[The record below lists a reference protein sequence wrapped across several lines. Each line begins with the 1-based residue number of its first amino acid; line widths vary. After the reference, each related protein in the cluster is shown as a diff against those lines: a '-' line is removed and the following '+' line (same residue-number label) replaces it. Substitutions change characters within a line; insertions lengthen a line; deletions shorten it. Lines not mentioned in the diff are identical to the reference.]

1 MRISRSIFI
10 KLIVVIILYGI
21 LINIAVALFFKFS
34 TEFKPRRFVH
44 TKFDE
49 YIIHDIGNPP
59 DTVKARSL
67 MEELHMNISIKSDK
81 LDWASSDE
89 VPKFDEIS
97 KSEDYKEMARNEES
111 LPVHYKDKIYGVY
124 KKPYGIFIITG
135 IPPPQDT
142 FNPEKAVFGLL
153 FILSLIFLPLY
164 FLLRWLFSPLKDLT
178 KAVQQ
183 IGEGNYAIDLPTRRR
198 DEFGELARSLSKMS
212 FNIENSIKSKE
223 QLLIDVSHELRTPLT
238 RIKFGLELN
247 APKEKINEDVIEI
260 EKMVKSILL
269 NYREN
274 SNYSELQITD
284 SNLFELLESVISEY
298 SEDKIT
304 FSHIENNK
312 DNYNARV
319 DNEKIKIVIRNLI
332 DNALKYSVQNEKI
345 FVEIKSDNKIV
356 EILIKD
362 NGIGIS
368 DNDLK
373 NIFEPFYR
381 ADISRSRRTGGFG
394 LGLAIVKK
402 IMDSHKA
409 IIEIE
414 SKSNEGTT
422 VHLKFKKN

>member
-1 MRISRSIFI
+1 M
-10 KLIVVIILYGI
+10 
-21 LINIAVALFFKFS
+21 
-34 TEFKPRRFVH
+34 
-44 TKFDE
+44 
-49 YIIHDIGNPP
+49 
-59 DTVKARSL
+59 
-67 MEELHMNISIKSDK
+67 
-81 LDWASSDE
+81 
-89 VPKFDEIS
+89 
-97 KSEDYKEMARNEES
+97 
-111 LPVHYKDKIYGVY
+111 
-124 KKPYGIFIITG
+124 
-135 IPPPQDT
+135 
-142 FNPEKAVFGLL
+142 
-153 FILSLIFLPLY
+153 
-164 FLLRWLFSPLKDLT
+164 
-178 KAVQQ
+178 
-183 IGEGNYAIDLPTRRR
+183 
-198 DEFGELARSLSKMS
+198 
-212 FNIENSIKSKE
+212 
-223 QLLIDVSHELRTPLT
+223 
-238 RIKFGLELN
+238 
-247 APKEKINEDVIEI
+247 
-260 EKMVKSILL
+260 
-269 NYREN
+269 
-274 SNYSELQITD
+274 QITD